1 MPFTQDA
8 SAFYATIYGGLIIG
22 LLFDMYRVIKSNFKA
37 IKYVSLI
44 FDALFWILV
53 TLVIFITVDAIDSFK
68 LRYYHFV
75 ALFIG
80 FILYYNTISKFILS
94 IMNKI
99 ISFITKLIKKT
110 ILYIVNISNNLY
122 YVIIY
127 SIHFLFDMIFYIPS
141 ILFNHKHKKHKIKTK
156 SISKKSKIKRKRK
169 RV

>member
-8 SAFYATIYGGLIIG
+8 SAFYATIYGGFIIG
-22 LLFDMYRVIKSNFKA
+22 ILFDMYRVIKSNFKVF
-37 IKYVSLI
+37 KYISLV

-53 TLVIFITVDAIDSFK
+53 TLVVFITVDAIESFE

-80 FILYYNTISKFILS
+80 FVLYYNTISKLVLT

-99 ISFITKLIKKT
+99 ISFITKFLGKT
-110 ILYIVNISNNLY
+110 IRYIVSISNNLY

-141 ILFNHKHKKHKIKTK
+141 MIFYYNKKIKSTK
-156 SISKKSKIKRKRK
+156 KGVSKKKSKIRKK

>member
-22 LLFDMYRVIKSNFKA
+22 LLFDMYRVIKSNFKVF
-37 IKYVSLI
+37 KYISLV

-53 TLVIFITVDAIDSFK
+53 TLVIFVTVDAIESFE

-80 FILYYNTISKFILS
+80 FVLYYNTISKLVLT

-99 ISFITKLIKKT
+99 IYFITKFLGKT
-110 ILYIVNISNNLY
+110 IHYIVSISNNLY

-127 SIHFLFDMIFYIPS
+127 SIHFLFDMILYIPS
-141 ILFNHKHKKHKIKTK
+141 VLLNHKRKRKFSKKSMPK
-156 SISKKSKIKRKRK
+156 KKSKIRRK